1 MSDKLL
7 PVGLQYAGV
16 YALDGNLIDPPV
28 DDIFYAGVEVVGPK
42 AFTMNVP
49 QARKITFT
57 GNNVVLGVDYLP
69 ATEAMDGELSVS
81 PVDLD
86 LIAVLSGLSVQ
97 EIGPA
102 NGMPIATDK
111 QGQEPQVGMI
121 VYQQALSD
129 GVRFW
134 RTLIFPSAKCIYMPS
149 GMGETPEDTKY
160 KVGPTVVKRHL
171 WGTLLTRALH
181 NCTNM
186 QAFEVQSRYKPM
198 LGAWRG
204 SGASNEITF
213 PDGFPAVNTDTIQVW
228 DSTGA
233 EVTSGITK
241 TVNGITLDDLDLY
254 NVAGTFYTVFYQF
267 DN

>member
-1 MSDKLL
+1 MSEKLL

-16 YALDGNLIDPPV
+16 YALDGSFIDPPV
-28 DDIFYAGVEVVGPK
+28 DDTFYTGVEIVGPK

-57 GNNVVLGVDYLP
+57 GNNIVLGVDYLP

-81 PVDLD
+81 PSDLE
-86 LIAVLSGLSVQ
+86 LIALLSGLSVQ
-97 EIGPA
+97 DVGSA
-102 NGMPIATDK
+102 SGLPIATDK
-111 QGQEPQVGMI
+111 QGQEPQVAMI

-129 GVRFW
+129 GIRFW
-134 RTLIFPSAKCIYMPS
+134 RTLLFPSAKCIYMPA

-186 QAFEVQSRYKPM
+186 QAFEIQSRYKPM
-198 LGAWRG
+198 IGAWRA
-204 SGASNEITF
+204 SGATAVILFDE
-213 PDGFPAVNTDTIQVW
+213 DYPAVNVESIVVW

-241 TVNGITLDDLDLY
+241 ATTGVTLDNIALY
-254 NVAGTFYTVFYQF
+254 GAGDFYTVMYQF
-267 DN
+267 ED